1 MASMKIAFGVCVI
14 LCVALECTFA
24 VKHHELKRRAVGG
37 QAVDKVSSSKE
48 PSSPAW
54 KPVTGPKEFS
64 FNVDDNI
71 RGANQHRHEKW
82 DNGTVTGSYA
92 APGGRNG
99 KWLKYDYIG
108 DANGFRITSTKEVT
122 PKELM
127 DGHTPAQ
134 DHQANVNIKSD
145 QNAAVQYTVTEEQ
158 LNKAKDKEISNK
170 Q

>member
-1 MASMKIAFGVCVI
+1 
-14 LCVALECTFA
+14 

-99 KWLKYDYIG
+99 KWLKYEYIG
-108 DANGFRITSTKEVT
+108 DANGFRITSTKEVS
-122 PKELM
+122 PEEMM
-127 DGHTPAQ
+127 DGHATAK
-134 DHQANVNIKSD
+134 DHQANVNIQTNGD
-145 QNAAVQYTVTEEQ
+145 APVEYTVTEDQ
-158 LNKAKDKEISNK
+158 LKTATKDAAKDKPIKDK